1 MQLRKNS
8 QPKSVAM
15 LLEGG
20 VASSPQ
26 LQKINKMNETI
37 EMVMEQADIYGL
49 RSEVR
54 AEAMALLRENP
65 SLNTGSAY
73 IMAAQEWDVL

>member
-1 MQLRKNS
+1 MKLRRSS

-15 LLEGG
+15 LFEGG

-26 LQKINKMNETI
+26 LQILNKMQTVEAI
-37 EMVMEQADIYGL
+37 LEQADLYGL

-54 AEAMALLRENP
+54 AEAMAILKEDP
-65 SLNTGSAY
+65 TVNTGSAY
-73 IMAAQEWDVL
+73 MQAAYEWDVL

>member
-1 MQLRKNS
+1 MKLRRSS

-15 LLEGG
+15 LFEGG

-26 LQKINKMNETI
+26 LQILNKMQTVEAI
-37 EMVMEQADIYGL
+37 LEQADLYGL

-54 AEAMALLRENP
+54 AEAMAILKEDP
-65 SLNTGSAY
+65 TVNTGSAY
-73 IMAAQEWDVL
+73 MRAAYEWDVL